1 MISAIKQKNRPG
13 NLFRTIFLQNEKEGK
28 RKIFRNYCENYPPK
42 KKPLFLLFVKMV
54 DLIV

>member
-1 MISAIKQKNRPG
+1 MISAIKQKIVRV

-28 RKIFRNYCENYPPK
+28 WKIFRNYCENYPPK